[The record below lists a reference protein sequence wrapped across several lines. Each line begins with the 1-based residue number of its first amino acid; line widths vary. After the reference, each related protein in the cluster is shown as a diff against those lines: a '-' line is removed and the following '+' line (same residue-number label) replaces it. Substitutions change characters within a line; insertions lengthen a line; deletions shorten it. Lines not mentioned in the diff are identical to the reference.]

1 VDHVH
6 AIRLANAVVDQVRRR
21 TRQATL
27 GHRGG
32 KRDPLYRIRK
42 LLLTRR
48 LRRRRPRGGA
58 VGEELFFSHVH
69 LHGGPAPVRRFLP
82 QLIDLIWN
90 RRIDPGKVFDL
101 TLRLEQAAEGY
112 KAMDDKSRSVTGFTT
127 GGGRWDSPEAGVA
140 IKVARVTAHKQK
152 PYGRWCSAATTAT
165 QPADPVPPTPYVSG
179 IAAIT
184 QRIPGNTRLS
194 ITRLY
199 QHRPHPTPRTPRH
212 APTRQLRRSQQVGE
226 PGLQLLPRLGR
237 GGEAVERGAGAVGPA
252 HLYRQG
258 VVLSETGQLGRRVGA
273 LAPEAYP
280 ATRRPAPR
288 GGPAWPHTA
297 VPA

>member
-1 VDHVH
+1 VVVDHVH

-90 RRIDPGKVFDL
+90 RRIDPGKVFDWWRPMGFSGSRGRHKGCPGYSAQAEA
-101 TLRLEQAAEGY
+101 LR
-112 KAMDDKSRSVTGFTT
+112 
-127 GGGRWDSPEAGVA
+127 P
-140 IKVARVTAHKQK
+140 
-152 PYGRWCSAATTAT
+152 
-165 QPADPVPPTPYVSG
+165 
-179 IAAIT
+179 
-184 QRIPGNTRLS
+184 
-194 ITRLY
+194 
-199 QHRPHPTPRTPRH
+199 
-212 APTRQLRRSQQVGE
+212 
-226 PGLQLLPRLGR
+226 
-237 GGEAVERGAGAVGPA
+237 
-252 HLYRQG
+252 
-258 VVLSETGQLGRRVGA
+258 VVLSGHNGHAAG
-273 LAPEAYP
+273 
-280 ATRRPAPR
+280 
-288 GGPAWPHTA
+288 
-297 VPA
+297 